1 MPIVYQVQLL
11 HVSRQNWLDQ
21 LKQAILEGLT
31 DLGLQNVLT
40 VNLEEG
46 PISGDAPS
54 LVLILGCQ
62 KTKNNLSMKAE
73 LKSAIDNGLL
83 VLPVVEDLDSFSDQ
97 IPDEASKLNAFEW
110 SGDNPAR
117 RLARTVLEQLNI
129 EDCNRRVFISHR
141 RSDGLAAAE
150 QLHDALTRQR
160 FKPFIDRFSIGPGED
175 VQEKIA
181 DVLEDFAFLLL
192 LETPDAHK
200 SKWVYDEVE
209 YALAHTMGVLIVR
222 WPGNPEPVPG
232 SAGLSRVELKRRDI
246 TKDSHGYEILKQKAL
261 DEINSAVEAAHARA
275 IVRRRRNL
283 LQGVQDS
290 AKERG
295 ATCIPLKDWALDV
308 TDATGAQ
315 SIVRVSPRLPTCG
328 DLQQLDETRKEIA
341 PSAAAQ
347 LIYAARHLNESKR
360 KHLQWVVGDRRLEM
374 IPENAIGVRK

>member
-21 LKQAILEGLT
+21 LKQAILEELT
-31 DLGLQNVLT
+31 DLGLQSVLT

-73 LKSAIDNGLL
+73 LKNAIDNGLL

-150 QLHDALTRQR
+150 QLHNALTRQR

-175 VQEKIA
+175 VQGKIA

-232 SAGLSRVELKRRDI
+232 SAGLSRFELKDEDAV
-246 TKDSHGYEILKQKAL
+246 KDTHGYDILTSEVL
-261 DEINSAVEAAHARA
+261 DKINSAVEAAHARA

-283 LQGVQDS
+283 LQGFQDS
-290 AKERG
+290 ARERG

>member
-11 HVSRQNWLDQ
+11 NVSRQNWLDQ
-21 LKQAILEGLT
+21 LKQAILEELT

-73 LKSAIDNGLL
+73 IKNAIDNGLL

-150 QLHDALTRQR
+150 QLHDAL
-160 FKPFIDRFSIGPGED
+160 
-175 VQEKIA
+175 
-181 DVLEDFAFLLL
+181 
-192 LETPDAHK
+192 
-200 SKWVYDEVE
+200 
-209 YALAHTMGVLIVR
+209 
-222 WPGNPEPVPG
+222 
-232 SAGLSRVELKRRDI
+232 
-246 TKDSHGYEILKQKAL
+246 
-261 DEINSAVEAAHARA
+261 
-275 IVRRRRNL
+275 
-283 LQGVQDS
+283 
-290 AKERG
+290 
-295 ATCIPLKDWALDV
+295 
-308 TDATGAQ
+308 
-315 SIVRVSPRLPTCG
+315 
-328 DLQQLDETRKEIA
+328 RK
-341 PSAAAQ
+341 
-347 LIYAARHLNESKR
+347 K
-360 KHLQWVVGDRRLEM
+360 
-374 IPENAIGVRK
+374 

>member
-1 MPIVYQVQLL
+1 M
-11 HVSRQNWLDQ
+11 
-21 LKQAILEGLT
+21 
-31 DLGLQNVLT
+31 
-40 VNLEEG
+40 
-46 PISGDAPS
+46 
-54 LVLILGCQ
+54 
-62 KTKNNLSMKAE
+62 
-73 LKSAIDNGLL
+73 
-83 VLPVVEDLDSFSDQ
+83 
-97 IPDEASKLNAFEW
+97 
-110 SGDNPAR
+110 
-117 RLARTVLEQLNI
+117 
-129 EDCNRRVFISHR
+129 
-141 RSDGLAAAE
+141 
-150 QLHDALTRQR
+150 
-160 FKPFIDRFSIGPGED
+160 
-175 VQEKIA
+175 
-181 DVLEDFAFLLL
+181 LEDFAFLLL

-347 LIYAARHLNESKR
+347 LIYAARHLNESKK

-374 IPENAIGVRK
+374 IPGNAIGDKK